1 MGSQPTGGL
10 VLCSGLGIWCGKAVG
25 KIVLY
30 V

>member
-10 VLCSGLGIWCGKAVG
+10 VVCSGLGIWCGRAVG
-25 KIVLY
+25 NIVLY